1 MTADV
6 PKDDAH
12 KHWLVRSKTI
22 RRLWILFI
30 AALAVT
36 VLFDFIVDRHG
47 RFGLDATFGFPAWY
61 GLLTCVAMIIGAKAL
76 GTVLQRADTYYD
88 HD

>member
-1 MTADV
+1 MSADA
-6 PKDDAH
+6 PNDDAR

-22 RRLWILFI
+22 RRLWILFV
-30 AALAVT
+30 AALAIT

-47 RFGLDATFGFPAWY
+47 RFGLDAIFGFPAWY

-76 GTVLQRADTYYD
+76 ATVLQREDTYYD